1 MLGILIGEKS
11 FWGQGCGQDAVRLLL
26 DYAFNLLNLH
36 SVMLGAFAFNER
48 ALAANTK
55 VGFREIR
62 RRREARTMAG
72 LAYDVVLMD
81 ILEDEFREKYPL
93 GVCDSYG

>member
-1 MLGILIGEKS
+1 MLQEIG
-11 FWGQGCGQDAVRLLL
+11 
-26 DYAFNLLNLH
+26 
-36 SVMLGAFAFNER
+36 
-48 ALAANTK
+48 
-55 VGFREIR
+55 

-72 LAYDVVLMD
+72 LAYDGVLMD